1 MKRTIVALFCTVL
14 ATAAIS
20 ASAQVVPSATG
31 RKLSVTAG
39 GLGSVF
45 QPDYAGTGIAQTS
58 PNRLYGVGA
67 FVDVRVNRWIQLE
80 AEGHWMR
87 FNPYLGITEDTYLA
101 GPRIPIHRFGRATPY
116 GKAMFGFGTGPF
128 LLGHATTFA
137 FGGGLDYRL
146 TKRISLRA
154 FDFEYQEWRVNPT
167 LLPYGGSVGLG
178 YKIF

>member
-87 FNPYLGITEDTYLA
+87 FNPSKRGI
-101 GPRIPIHRFGRATPY
+101 ATMAEESP
-116 GKAMFGFGTGPF
+116 
-128 LLGHATTFA
+128 HAARHVTMIYDKSDGAIT
-137 FGGGLDYRL
+137 
-146 TKRISLRA
+146 
-154 FDFEYQEWRVNPT
+154 
-167 LLPYGGSVGLG
+167 
-178 YKIF
+178 